1 MTTNEKSSIRL
12 FEEHNKVRTSWNKE
26 EQKWYFSVVDI
37 IAILTESKDATAY
50 WRKLKQRLKTEG
62 NETVTNC
69 HVLKMR
75 AQDGKLRLTDVLDT
89 EGIFR
94 LVQSVPSPKAE
105 PLKLWLAKVGRERT
119 DEMQDPELAI
129 NRALL
134 HYRKLGYSDSW
145 INQRLK
151 SVEIRKALTD
161 EWRRSGVESDQYG
174 FLTDIITQTWVGM
187 KTKDYKEFKGLKKEN
202 LRDNMSDLE
211 LVLNML
217 AEVSATEI
225 SKRKN
230 PKTMRDNIKVAKEGG
245 TVAKNARLDI
255 EAKTGTKIIT
265 DKNAKD
271 LRRIETKK
279 KAK

>member
-12 FEEHNKVRTSWNKE
+12 FEDHKVRTSWDKE
-26 EQKWYFSVVDI
+26 EGKWYFSVVDI
-37 IAILTESKDATAY
+37 IAILTESKDPRNY
-50 WRKLKQRLKTEG
+50 WKVLKNRLRKEG
-62 NETVTNC
+62 SELVTNC
-69 HVLKMR
+69 NRLRMP
-75 AQDGKLRLTDVLDT
+75 AADGKHYKTDVLDT
-89 EGIFR
+89 EGVFR

-105 PLKLWLAKVGRERT
+105 PFKLWLAKVGRERT

-145 INQRLK
+145 ISQRLK

-174 FLTDIITQTWVGM
+174 FLTDIITQTWAGM

-225 SKRKN
+225 SKGKN
-230 PKTMRDNIKVAKEGG
+230 PKTMQDNIKVAQEGG

>member
-174 FLTDIITQTWVGM
+174 FLTDIITQTWAGM

-225 SKRKN
+225 SKGKN
-230 PKTMRDNIKVAKEGG
+230 PKTMQDNIKVAQEGG

>member
-1 MTTNEKSSIRL
+1 MIKMSYATLYYTLPPYLSATRKG
-12 FEEHNKVRTSWNKE
+12 
-26 EQKWYFSVVDI
+26 YFSDP
-37 IAILTESKDATAY
+37 
-50 WRKLKQRLKTEG
+50 EG
-62 NETVTNC
+62 V
-69 HVLKMR
+69 
-75 AQDGKLRLTDVLDT
+75 
-89 EGIFR
+89 FR

-225 SKRKN
+225 SKGKN
-230 PKTMRDNIKVAKEGG
+230 PKTMQDNIKVAQEGG

>member
-1 MTTNEKSSIRL
+1 
-12 FEEHNKVRTSWNKE
+12 
-26 EQKWYFSVVDI
+26 
-37 IAILTESKDATAY
+37 
-50 WRKLKQRLKTEG
+50 
-62 NETVTNC
+62 
-69 HVLKMR
+69 
-75 AQDGKLRLTDVLDT
+75 
-89 EGIFR
+89 
-94 LVQSVPSPKAE
+94 
-105 PLKLWLAKVGRERT
+105 
-119 DEMQDPELAI
+119 
-129 NRALL
+129 
-134 HYRKLGYSDSW
+134 
-145 INQRLK
+145 
-151 SVEIRKALTD
+151 
-161 EWRRSGVESDQYG
+161 
-174 FLTDIITQTWVGM
+174 M

-230 PKTMRDNIKVAKEGG
+230 PKTMQDNIKVAQEGG

>member
-1 MTTNEKSSIRL
+1 
-12 FEEHNKVRTSWNKE
+12 
-26 EQKWYFSVVDI
+26 
-37 IAILTESKDATAY
+37 
-50 WRKLKQRLKTEG
+50 
-62 NETVTNC
+62 
-69 HVLKMR
+69 
-75 AQDGKLRLTDVLDT
+75 VLDT

-174 FLTDIITQTWVGM
+174 FLTDIITQTWAGM

-225 SKRKN
+225 SKGKN
-230 PKTMRDNIKVAKEGG
+230 PKTMQDNIKVAQEGG